1 MAIKNPRRVILPPAL
16 RASLLELF
24 GPGVD
29 DVRIIE
35 HSWYAG
41 LHGRIVATTR
51 RRRIYLRGSAAEFFE
66 QPEIVLHEYFHVLR
80 QWEPRRLS
88 IWRYLLEWLR
98 RGYWDN
104 RFEIEAREFA
114 ADHLYRFRALLS
126 RHQGSAP
133 DASGTGS
140 AENALARIE
149 PRRDPGQREA

>member
-1 MAIKNPRRVILPPAL
+1 MNPRIVPLPPAL

-24 GPGVD
+24 GSGID
-29 DVRIIE
+29 DVRVVE
-35 HSWYAG
+35 HSWYAL

-51 RRRIYLRGSAAEFFE
+51 RRRIYLRGSAAEFFDD
-66 QPEIVLHEYFHVLR
+66 PEIVLHEYFHVLR

-88 IWRYLLEWLR
+88 IWRYFVEWLR

-126 RHQGSAP
+126 RHAGAAP
-133 DASGTGS
+133 GPGS
-140 AENALARIE
+140 AENAFARVE
-149 PRRDPGQREA
+149 PRRDPGQHDA